1 MEHEASGAKLKKGG
15 PDAGLVG
22 CRVGKMFQGET
33 FYGTI
38 TKLDIKDKLYWV
50 IFDDRDEG
58 EYDHSE
64 ILVMLDYGNKE
75 ACSLNPDEEVHYQKD
90 SDEEKEEVDTDCGPT
105 KRMEKKVSDEDKE
118 CSKKMQPDKEV

>member
-1 MEHEASGAKLKKGG
+1 MMGALYIALMKKGG

-22 CRVGKMFQGET
+22 CRVGKMFQGEM

-50 IFDDRDEG
+50 IFQNHDEG

-64 ILVMLDYGNKE
+64 ILVMLDYGNKKE
-75 ACSLNPDEEVHYQKD
+75 SSLNPAEEVYYKTPSDTDEED
-90 SDEEKEEVDTDCGPT
+90 LDIDGGRT
-105 KRMEKKVSDEDKE
+105 KRMEKKVSGRGNE